1 MIAYDISFHTY
12 CHDVSWKDCV
22 KQFLFSNLQ
31 QHIPAHGHD
40 PHPTK
45 RWHMAAPWIVM
56 IRLASNCGSIATST
70 WIPKPQNR
78 APKRHDFLHSQ
89 TVFFFLSE
97 TLSEAKSRKISELGE
112 NLWLNHWTHLD
123 FLIFCGGFSQGV
135 DNDVH
140 FLSEKILK
148 SQVRFIQSTM
158 ASVSSLHKAPLRMIS
173 PCPRAARTMAS
184 GCFALEAKQ
193 QKLYEDYWWHRT
205 WYINIFCHQV
215 FNWSLLKLHLREPGE
230 HTKFIHP
237 CQVCCMESKS
247 HFDKL
252 LLYTC

>member
-1 MIAYDISFHTY
+1 MTFHFTHTVMMCHEKIAWNSSFPPTYSNTSPHMGMIPIPPNGGTWRLLGLWWYD
-12 CHDVSWKDCV
+12 W
-22 KQFLFSNLQ
+22 
-31 QHIPAHGHD
+31 
-40 PHPTK
+40 HPTVGPLPLPLGYPNLK
-45 RWHMAAPWIVM
+45 
-56 IRLASNCGSIATST
+56 TE
-70 WIPKPQNR
+70 PQNDTIFYT
-78 APKRHDFLHSQ
+78 AKLYFFCPKHSQ
-89 TVFFFLSE
+89 RQNLGKFLSWE
-97 TLSEAKSRKISELGE
+97 KIFDWIIELIWISSFFAE
-112 NLWLNHWTHLD
+112 
-123 FLIFCGGFSQGV
+123 GFSQGV

-140 FLSEKILK
+140 FVSEKILK

-173 PCPRAARTMAS
+173 PCPSAARTMAS

-215 FNWSLLKLHLREPGE
+215 CNWSLLKLHLREPGE

>member
-1 MIAYDISFHTY
+1 MTCHTY

-22 KQFLFSNLQ
+22 KQFLSSNLQ

-78 APKRHDFLHSQ
+78 APIRHDFLHSE
-89 TVFFFLSE
+89 TIFFFCPKHSQRQNLGKSLSWE
-97 TLSEAKSRKISELGE
+97 KIFDWIIELIWISSFFVG
-112 NLWLNHWTHLD
+112 
-123 FLIFCGGFSQGV
+123 FFSQGV

-173 PCPRAARTMAS
+173 PCPSAARTMAS

-193 QKLYEDYWWHRT
+193 QKLYEDYWWDRT